1 MHRNHS
7 IDIAKFIA
15 LFLMVLCHIPNTFIS
30 FWVCSF
36 HMPLFFFVSGL
47 CYNPD
52 RFGWKKGFRTLLVP
66 YLIFNLFVI
75 LLNAIINV
83 MSSHG
88 GNMQDMLSNYFFGM
102 FCGSSSINA
111 PFPMPI
117 GPSWFLLAFFVVKI
131 SARYILRCNKW
142 VQAVCVLIPFLIV
155 VLLGKKIS
163 WYLWSVN
170 CAALSSVFFYIA
182 YYLKSQINSFLN
194 SRRLIYFIPL
204 LAIIS
209 CLAYYNQTVNI
220 WNGSYGKNPV
230 MFVLL
235 GVDGTLLVLSI
246 CKYIHFIPDAIL
258 FTYRVGAIFILCMN
272 MWILEYLMLAYRRFC
287 VHDVPFDGLDRIG
300 LTCVVF
306 AISWPCIRFLYRH
319 APWTMGQIKKQ

>member
-1 MHRNHS
+1 MKRS
-7 IDIAKFIA
+7 KAIDIAKFIC
-15 LFLMVLCHIPNTFIS
+15 LVLMVLCHIPNTFIS

-47 CYNPD
+47 YFNPD

-66 YLIFNLFVI
+66 YLIFNIFVMF
-75 LLNAIINV
+75 LNAIINII
-83 MSSHG
+83 SSHG
-88 GNMQDMLSNYFFGM
+88 VRLQDMLTDFFLGM
-102 FCGSSSINA
+102 LCGSSSINA
-111 PFPMPI
+111 FFPMPI
-117 GPSWFLLAFFVVKI
+117 GPSWFLLAFFIVKI
-131 SARYILRCNKW
+131 SACYILRCNKW
-142 VQAVCVLIPFLIV
+142 LQAVCVLIPFFIV
-155 VLLGKKIS
+155 VLLRKEIS

-182 YYLKSQINSFLN
+182 YHLKPQINSFLN

-209 CLAYYNQTVNI
+209 CLAYFNQTVNI
-220 WNGSYGKNPV
+220 WNGSYGKNPL

-246 CKYIHFIPDAIL
+246 SKYIHFISEAIL

-272 MWILEYLMLAYRRFC
+272 MWLLEYLMLVFRRFC
-287 VHDVPFDGLDRIG
+287 AQDAPFDGLDRIG
-300 LTCVVF
+300 LTCTVF
-306 AISWPCIRFLYRH
+306 AISWPCIRFLYRY
-319 APWTMGQIKKQ
+319 APWTMGHIKKE